1 MDDATT
7 TLLGLPGLRVIDVH
21 HLDDGTRIVEV
32 VTDDDG
38 ARVCPD
44 CGMVSTSRKGAAVTR
59 PKDLPYGGD

>member
-7 TLLGLPGLRVIDVH
+7 TLFGLPGLRVIDVH
-21 HLDDGTRIVEV
+21 HLDDGTRIVDV

-44 CGMVSTSRKGAAVTR
+44 CGVASTSRNGTAITR
-59 PKDLPYGGD
+59 PKDLAVS